1 MDFLKGS
8 GKQVDAVIDKAAVVV
23 KEKVG
28 EMIGGGAK
36 EEKKDE
42 GIGGMVSDVVV
53 VPPGIGGMVSDA
65 VKGAAADAAMDNAAD
80 KAMSFGKSLFN

>member
-1 MDFLKGS
+1 MDFMKGS

-28 EMIGGGAK
+28 EMIGGGVK

-42 GIGGMVSDVVV
+42 GIGGMVSD
-53 VPPGIGGMVSDA
+53 A
-65 VKGAAADAAMDNAAD
+65 VKGVVADKATDSAAD
-80 KAMSFGKSLFN
+80 KAMSFGKNLFK

>member
-1 MDFLKGS
+1 
-8 GKQVDAVIDKAAVVV
+8 VV

-42 GIGGMVSDVVV
+42 GDLSILGYHGH
-53 VPPGIGGMVSDA
+53 
-65 VKGAAADAAMDNAAD
+65 
-80 KAMSFGKSLFN
+80 

>member
-1 MDFLKGS
+1 M
-8 GKQVDAVIDKAAVVV
+8 IDKAAVVV

-42 GIGGMVSDVVV
+42 GIGGMVSN
-53 VPPGIGGMVSDA
+53 A
-65 VKGAAADAAMDNAAD
+65 VKGAAADAAMDSAAD